1 MTKPSKSLK
10 TKHPKTYDI
19 ISIGDATLDNF
30 LKLEDANVACDVNKA
45 HCMLQLNYA
54 DKIAVEELHHVIG
67 GNAVNNAVGSSR
79 LGMSPAFYSIVG
91 EDKTGEQIVET
102 VRAEGVSNEYVVL
115 AKGKAS
121 NYSVVLNYKSE
132 RTILIY
138 HELRTYKL
146 PKLKKAKWV
155 YFTSMGK
162 GWERVSKDLVA
173 YIKKDGAK
181 MAFNPGTH
189 QLKSGLAAL
198 KPLLAVTEILFVN
211 KEEAERIVG
220 VHTDLKELLKAC
232 CELGPRIT
240 VITDGQN
247 GSYVYDRKGFWKCGI
262 TPTPVIE
269 RTGAGDSFATAFVAA
284 IHLKK
289 DVPTA
294 LRWGTMNSAS
304 VILKIGP
311 QAGLLNPSGMAKW
324 LAKYSDIVAKPF

>member
-1 MTKPSKSLK
+1 MPKK
-10 TKHPKTYDI
+10 TKSSRGKSYDI

-30 LKLEDANVACDVNKA
+30 LRLEDANVACDVNKQ

-54 DKIAVEELHHVIG
+54 DKIAVDELHHVIG

-79 LGMSPAFYSIVG
+79 LGMASAFYSIVG

-102 VRAEGVSNEYVVL
+102 VRMEGVSDEYVAVD
-115 AKGKAS
+115 KGKSS

-132 RTILIY
+132 RTILVY
-138 HELRTYKL
+138 HEHRTYKL
-146 PKLKKAKWV
+146 PKLKRANWV
-155 YFTSMGK
+155 YLTSMGQ
-162 GWERVSKDLVA
+162 GWERISKNLVA
-173 YIKKDGAK
+173 YMKKDGTK
-181 MAFNPGTH
+181 MAFNPGTY
-189 QLKSGLAAL
+189 QLKSGLAVL
-198 KPLLAVTEILFVN
+198 RPLLAVTEILFVN

-220 VHTDLKELLKAC
+220 VHDDLKELLKAC
-232 CELGPRIT
+232 CEVGPRIT

-247 GSYVYDRKGFWKCGI
+247 GSFAYDGNEFWKCGI

-284 IHLKK
+284 THMGK

-311 QAGLLNPSGMAKW
+311 EAGLLNRAGMAKW
-324 LAKYSDIVAKPF
+324 LAKYSDIVAKAF